1 MDVTDGLW
9 RRLNAG
15 ELMLSNCSAEEDSWE
30 CLGLQGDPTTQ
41 SWRKSALNIQ
51 PFHFIGRTAAEAEAP
66 ILWPPDAKTWL
77 IRKDPDA
84 EKDWRR
90 EEKGTDRGG
99 DGWMASLTQWTSV
112 WVNSRS
118 WWWTGRPGV
127 LQSMGSQRAGHNW
140 ATELNRTDTVE
151 SDFWNCGDLSSNF
164 DFNLKI
170 SV

>member
-1 MDVTDGLW
+1 MPW
-9 RRLNAG
+9 
-15 ELMLSNCSAEEDSWE
+15 NCCVGGDPWE
-30 CLGLQGDPTTQ
+30 SLGLQGDPTVYPEGNQ
-41 SWRKSALNIQ
+41 SWI
-51 PFHFIGRTAAEAEAP
+51 FFGRTDAEAETP
-66 ILWPPDAKTWL
+66 ILWTPDAKNWL
-77 IRKDPDA
+77 M
-84 EKDWRR
+84 EKTLMLGKIEGWRR
-90 EEKGTDRGG
+90 RGWQRMRWL
-99 DGWMASLTQWTSV
+99 DDINGWMASLTQWTSV
-112 WVNSRS
+112 WVNSGS